1 MDISSL
7 GFDSGVIGIV
17 GAVGTILYKKLNKF
31 DERLTKTMGRKE
43 IKEYVD
49 ESLDK
54 RLKIIEYQLTVIN
67 DILQKVTKVTM
78 KQS

>member
-1 MDISSL
+1 MDINSL
-7 GFDSGVIGIV
+7 GFDGGIIGIV
-17 GAVGTILYKKLNKF
+17 GAVGAILYKKLNKF
-31 DERLTKTMGRKE
+31 DDRLSKTMGRKE

-54 RLKIIEYQLTVIN
+54 RLKIIEYQLTTIN
-67 DILQKVTKVTM
+67 DILQKFTKVTI